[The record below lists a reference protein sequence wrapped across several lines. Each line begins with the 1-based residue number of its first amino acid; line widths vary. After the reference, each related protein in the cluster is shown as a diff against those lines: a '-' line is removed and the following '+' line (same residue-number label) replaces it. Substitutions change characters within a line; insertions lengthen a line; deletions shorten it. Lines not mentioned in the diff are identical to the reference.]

1 MTSNQNLPQE
11 KFEELSQCSSGTESM
26 ECVDE
31 AYIGF
36 FFDTFDLD
44 DDMVY
49 INDSLFSST
58 IPDSTEISQNNGEH
72 QQLLNSRSSQKCML
86 HFANIEPAAELT
98 HVFDE
103 ELLSQASGQES
114 RQQEHNQLCR
124 LSESMRRSDI
134 TRKLI
139 ICQRKAMFLTQY
151 DPQLTAFCMSASS
164 YTLAA
169 NAALFCDSTATSYR
183 GKAA

>member
-11 KFEELSQCSSGTESM
+11 KLKELSQCSSGTESI
-26 ECVDE
+26 ECIDE
-31 AYIGF
+31 ASIGY

-44 DDMVY
+44 DDELY
-49 INDSLFSST
+49 INDCLFSST

-72 QQLLNSRSSQKCML
+72 QELLNSRSSQKCML
-86 HFANIEPAAELT
+86 HFVNIEPAAELT
-98 HVFDE
+98 NVFDE
-103 ELLSQASGQES
+103 ELLSQASGQ
-114 RQQEHNQLCR
+114 QAHNQLWR

-151 DPQLTAFCMSASS
+151 DPQLAAFCMSASS
-164 YTLAA
+164 YTFAA
-169 NAALFCDSTATSYR
+169 NSAFFSDSTATSYR